1 MLPGATSVL
10 IAGGGP
16 FGLMLA
22 LELGR
27 RGIAVVLV
35 DQDAGTAVNPQA
47 HATQARTMEHFRR
60 HGFADE
66 VRSLGLPADFPT
78 DIAYFTRFAKHE
90 LARIPLPSSAEAKR
104 MVRSLKGSWSAA
116 ELPHRCAQKFIEE
129 VLRRRAEA
137 LPGVTIRYSTR
148 LSAFRDAATA
158 SRWRWRR
165 PAQARS
171 SASFATISSAR
182 TGREAPCGS
191 SSASA
196 TAAKPAWCAISWGD
210 ACMRSMRAYRSF
222 TGRCRTARRG

>member
-35 DQDAGTAVNPQA
+35 DQDADTAVNPQA

-60 HGFADE
+60 LGFADE
-66 VRSLGLPADFPT
+66 IRALGLPADFPT

-90 LARIPLPSSAEAKR
+90 LARIPLPSSAEARR

-116 ELPHRCAQKFIEE
+116 ELPHRCAQKFIEQ

-137 LPGVTIRYSTR
+137 LPSVTVRYSMR
-148 LSAFRDAATA
+148 LSAFRDAGDSVEAIVA
-158 SRWRWRR
+158 ALAVCVLAIVQWRELLHTLEGGKSFCAVNDVLNCAFVWE
-165 PAQARS
+165 
-171 SASFATISSAR
+171 SAFAKSIQR
-182 TGREAPCGS
+182 TPKR
-191 SSASA
+191 
-196 TAAKPAWCAISWGD
+196 
-210 ACMRSMRAYRSF
+210 
-222 TGRCRTARRG
+222 